1 MSETETQAAI
11 DVPQQVAKQEKVK
24 RAYRYP
30 EKLRPFVH
38 PKLSLA
44 AIACVFSF
52 AWALMSKITLVAD
65 FWGFYLLP
73 LGGIGLNVVYAFV
86 ALFVGKKLHGKFN
99 NIDWIAPA
107 ILAVAFTFDLV
118 PAIGVI
124 GFPSLPPELGAQTTF
139 CATLEGFMIFAVYP
153 VVEDFVYS
161 GDIIISHVYQPAL
174 LISFVLLT
182 IFTVIPSLVA
192 SKHQPGSDGETK
204 TMFRLS
210 VVYGVMLAAICV
222 ALAIF
227 FMSIWLW

>member
-11 DVPQQVAKQEKVK
+11 DVPQQEAKQEKVK
-24 RAYRYP
+24 KAYRYP

-86 ALFVGKKLHGKFN
+86 ALFVGKILHGKVN

-124 GFPSLPPELGAQTTF
+124 AFPSLPPELGAQTTF

-182 IFTVIPSLVA
+182 IFTIIPSLVA
-192 SKHQPGSDGETK
+192 SKYQPGSDGENK

>member
-1 MSETETQAAI
+1 MSETESQAAI
-11 DVPQQVAKQEKVK
+11 DVPQQEAKQEKVK

-99 NIDWIAPA
+99 IINWLAPA

-124 GFPSLPPELGAQTTF
+124 GLPSLPPELSAQTTF
-139 CATLEGFMIFAVYP
+139 CATLEGFMIFSVYP

-182 IFTVIPSLVA
+182 IFTIIPSLVA

-227 FMSIWLW
+227 FMSIWLR